1 MKKFKIIILLIC
13 TIFLLSGC
21 TIKSD
26 VTLNHDGT
34 VKEEVSV
41 LANSKIFE
49 SEINSKEKMIDSVI
63 EPHLKALQFKEY
75 DYDYILGDDLSGAK
89 IYKSYGN
96 ICDYFKNTAFNQYV
110 YKYMNCIENDYYYE
124 ISNDTEYIPYCSD
137 CSDWPALN
145 DIEFKITLPIK
156 AEEQNAD
163 EIDGNTYIWR
173 YDENTR
179 DKSFYLKISKSALE
193 QSEAEYNANVSRK
206 KTINT
211 MLVVVGVVA
220 LLAIIGF
227 VGVVLYKKYQRNKLD
242 Y

>member
-1 MKKFKIIILLIC
+1 MRKIKLVLTVLIITL
-13 TIFLLSGC
+13 LLSGC
-21 TIKSD
+21 TVRSEVTVAPNGKTTENVQILTDTSTFESD
-26 VTLNHDGT
+26 AYS
-34 VKEEVSV
+34 KEEMIEFSMEQH
-41 LANSKIFE
+41 LA
-49 SEINSKEKMIDSVI
+49 
-63 EPHLKALQFKEY
+63 ALNY
-75 DYDYILGDDLSGAK
+75 RDYSYETIVGDDLSGAEMNK
-89 IYKSYGN
+89 TYDN
-96 ICDYFKNTAFNQYV
+96 ICSYFQDTLFNQYV
-110 YKYMNCIENDYYYE
+110 YHHMNCIENDYYYE

-193 QSEAEYNANVSRK
+193 QSEVEYNANVSRK